1 MERKIMGYVQNAWA
15 EIHKAEK
22 MFEELNDNEATYSW
36 KYDELR
42 AAQKL
47 FAETLSKLSGLETFF
62 SEGDE
67 LLPQEELERLE
78 REQLEDLVTEAMLE
92 SEG

>member
-1 MERKIMGYVQNAWA
+1 MERKIMECAENAWA
-15 EIHKAEK
+15 EIRNAEK
-22 MFEELNDNEATYSW
+22 MFEELNDNDATYSW

-42 AAQKL
+42 KARKL
-47 FAETLSKLSGLETFF
+47 IAETLSKLSELETFF

-78 REQLEDLVTEAMLE
+78 REQLEDLVAEAMLE
-92 SEG
+92 GEG

>member
-1 MERKIMGYVQNAWA
+1 MERKIMEYAENAWA
-15 EIHKAEK
+15 EIRKAEK

-42 AAQKL
+42 KARKL
-47 FAETLSKLSGLETFF
+47 FDETLSKLSELETFF

-78 REQLEDLVTEAMLE
+78 REQLEDLVAEEMLE
-92 SEG
+92 NEG

>member
-1 MERKIMGYVQNAWA
+1 MEHKIMEYAENAWA
-15 EIHKAEK
+15 EIRKAEK
-22 MFEELNDNEATYSW
+22 MFEELNDNDATYSW

-42 AAQKL
+42 KARKL
-47 FAETLSKLSGLETFF
+47 FDETLSKLSELETFF
-62 SEGDE
+62 CEGDE

-78 REQLEDLVTEAMLE
+78 REQLEDLVAEEMLE

>member
-1 MERKIMGYVQNAWA
+1 MERKIMEYAQKAWA
-15 EIHKAEK
+15 EIRKAEK
-22 MFEELNDNEATYSW
+22 LLEELNYDDATYSW
-36 KYDELR
+36 KFDELR

-47 FAETLSKLSGLETFF
+47 FAETLSKLEELETFF
-62 SEGDE
+62 SDGDK

-78 REQLEDLVTEAMLE
+78 REQLEDLVAEAMLE